1 MSKRFSI
8 EEGSEI
14 TVAELKAKLSQFDD
28 NLLVTVPARVAAIEF
43 VEVGSLENM
52 GKSVVIAPR
61 GEI

>member
-43 VEVGSLENM
+43 VEVGALENM
-52 GKSVVIAPR
+52 GKSVIIAPR